1 MPRKGAAPKRKWRPD
16 PVYNN
21 VIVTRFINRMLMK
34 GKRSLS
40 ERIFYQAMKQVG
52 ERTGEEPLDVFQAA
66 LRRVMPQV
74 EVKPRRVGG
83 ATYQIPTEVRPD
95 RRTSLGIRWMVE
107 AARKRGGRTMV
118 DRLTNEIIDA
128 ANNSGEAVRRR
139 ETAHRMAEA
148 NKAFGHY
155 RW

>member
-1 MPRKGAAPKRKWRPD
+1 
-16 PVYNN
+16 VYNN

-128 ANNSGEAVRRR
+128 ANNSGEAVRRG